1 MGPGR
6 ALARAGREIARHRLR
21 STLLAGGVAIGVG
34 MLVFLLAFVA
44 GTRQALLDRVVSSL
58 PITHLT
64 VAPRSISLAVLKF
77 ESPFSSLDPRAVERI
92 EAVEGVE
99 RVMPMT
105 ALRLPAQLRARFFG
119 QGFVTDT
126 GVFGIDPEL
135 VADQIP
141 DGTGFGEAG
150 PGAPPYPAVI
160 SSEMIDMY
168 NTGFAKQNDLPQL
181 TPEILRGQSEAILY
195 LGTSSFNPSRD
206 GTVRPVPIELVGVS
220 DRVPLAGISF
230 PLDVVREWNRALAG
244 EGEPR
249 YISLTVVAA
258 RAQEV
263 DRIADEIESMG
274 YSVTSGREAAERI
287 RTLTDVLRAAFG
299 LIGLVVLGVA
309 GVGIANALLLSV
321 MERRHEIGVFRS
333 VGASRG
339 DVRALF
345 LAEAA
350 TVGGLGAI
358 VGLGLAAAA
367 AKAADLALDRVLP
380 DVPLLPESF
389 FLLSW
394 PILATGFTLGLFVSV
409 LAAVPP
415 AHRAARLDP
424 ARILATG

>member
-1 MGPGR
+1 MGPAR
-6 ALARAGREIARHRLR
+6 ALARATREVGRHRLR

-44 GTRQALLDRVVSSL
+44 GTRAALLDRVVSSL

-64 VAPRSISLAVLKF
+64 VAPRSFSLAVLKF
-77 ESPFSSLDPRAVERI
+77 DSPFSSLDPAAVERI
-92 EAVEGVE
+92 EAVDGVE

-105 ALRLPAQLRARFFG
+105 GLRLPAQLRARFFG

-126 GVFGIDPEL
+126 GVFGIDPSL
-135 VADQIP
+135 VADQLP
-141 DGTGFGEAG
+141 EGSGFEAG
-150 PGAPPYPAVI
+150 AAGPPYPAVV
-160 SSEMIDMY
+160 SSDLIDMY

-181 TPEILRGQSEAILY
+181 TPEVLRGQSEAILY
-195 LGTSSFNPSRD
+195 LGTSSFNPRS
-206 GTVRPVPIELVGVS
+206 GGVRPVPIRLVGVS
-220 DRVPLAGISF
+220 DRVPLVGISF
-230 PLDVVREWNRALAG
+230 PLDVVREWNRTLAG
-244 EGEPR
+244 EREPR
-249 YISLTVVAA
+249 YLSLTVVAR

-263 DRIADEIESMG
+263 DRIAGEIESMG
-274 YSVTSGREAAERI
+274 YSVTSGREAARRI

-299 LIGLVVLGVA
+299 LIGLVVLAVA

-350 TVGGLGAI
+350 LVGGIGALA
-358 VGLGLAAAA
+358 GLGLASVA
-367 AKAADLALDRVLP
+367 AKTADRALLRVLP
-380 DVPLLPESF
+380 ELPFLPDSF
-389 FLLSW
+389 FALSW
-394 PILATGFTLGLFVSV
+394 PILATGFTLGLFVSI